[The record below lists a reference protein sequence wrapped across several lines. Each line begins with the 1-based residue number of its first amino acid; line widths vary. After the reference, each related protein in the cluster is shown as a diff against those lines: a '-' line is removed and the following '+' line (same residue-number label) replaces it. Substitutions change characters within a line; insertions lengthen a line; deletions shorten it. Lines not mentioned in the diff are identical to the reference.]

1 MTMTETRRFAS
12 AALDIEPQS
21 PPKPRREAADRN
33 LSDILDALPAAIYTT
48 DSEGNVTYF
57 NRAAAKLAGRT
68 PQIGKDKWCVTWRLH
83 NPDGTALP
91 HDQCPMAIALKEK
104 RPVRNQEAVLERP
117 DGTKVPVLPYPTPL
131 FDEAGEMCGA
141 VNMLVDIS
149 ERSRTEHAA
158 HQLAAIVESSDD
170 AIVSKDLNATI
181 TSWNKGAE
189 RLFGYSAQE
198 AIGQSVTIL
207 IPQDHQDEEPR
218 ILERIRR
225 GEPIAHYET
234 VRQRKDG
241 SLIDISLAVSP
252 MKNSQGAVIGASKIA
267 RDITERKRS
276 EQALARRIEE
286 QSALY
291 EFTDRLYRA
300 ESAPEIYDAA
310 LDAIVRAL
318 RCERAS
324 VLMLDKRGVMRF
336 IAWRGLSENYRQAV
350 EGHSPWDPEVKDPR
364 PIWIDD
370 VATGDL
376 PDALKDTL
384 RAEGIGAL
392 AFIPLVVNGRLIG
405 KFMTYYP
412 TPHTFRND
420 EADLA
425 VTVARQL
432 GFSLARMRSND
443 ALHDAVDA
451 LSSNQERLELALE
464 AGHMGAWEW
473 DFGTRHVV
481 WSPGLEQI
489 HGLEPGAFGG
499 TFDDFARDIHPDDLD
514 KVLRR
519 VQEAVASK
527 SSYHTVY
534 RMRRPDGAER
544 WLEAFG
550 RFVPGADGESA
561 KLAGVCMDVTE
572 RREAEEQRDLLV
584 AELSHRVKNTLATV
598 ISIAH
603 QSFARAPSAEDAKG
617 SFELRIRALAQTHGR
632 LAEAHWSGVSIET
645 IALDELAPYRHEDGS
660 NVRVSGPRVMLG
672 PRVALTLG
680 MALHEL
686 ATNAAKYGALSTR
699 SGVVDLTWSAN
710 ARAGTL
716 KIEWIES
723 GGPAVIPPKRS
734 GFGRLLLERVL
745 ASDVKGNV
753 QLDFAEGG
761 LRCTIDV
768 PLDGRN
774 VEPV

>member
-1 MTMTETRRFAS
+1 
-12 AALDIEPQS
+12 
-21 PPKPRREAADRN
+21 
-33 LSDILDALPAAIYTT
+33 
-48 DSEGNVTYF
+48 
-57 NRAAAKLAGRT
+57 
-68 PQIGKDKWCVTWRLH
+68 IGKDKWCVTWRLH
-83 NPDGTALP
+83 RPDGTALP
-91 HDQCPMAIALKEK
+91 HDQCPMAIALREK
-104 RPVRNQEAVLERP
+104 RPVRNQEAVVERP
-117 DGTKVPVLPYPTPL
+117 DGTKLAVLPYPTPL
-131 FDEAGEMCGA
+131 FDDTGAMTGA

-170 AIVSKDLNATI
+170 AIVSKDLSATI

-189 RLFGYSAQE
+189 RIFGYSAQE
-198 AIGQSVTIL
+198 AIGRPVTML
-207 IPQDHQDEEPR
+207 IPEDHQDEEPR

-225 GEPIAHYET
+225 GERIAHYET
-234 VRQRKDG
+234 KRQRKDG
-241 SLIDISLAVSP
+241 SLIDISLTVSP
-252 MKNSQGAVIGASKIA
+252 MKNSQGVIIGASKIA

-276 EQALARRIEE
+276 EQALARRAEE
-286 QSALY
+286 QAALY
-291 EFTDRLYRA
+291 QFTDRLYRA
-300 ESAPEIYDAA
+300 ESAPDIYDAA

-318 RCERAS
+318 RCDRAS
-324 VLMLDKRGVMRF
+324 VLMFDRQGVMRF
-336 IAWRGLSENYRQAV
+336 VAWRGLSDTYRQAV
-350 EGHSPWDPEVKDPR
+350 EGHSPWDPKMGDPR
-364 PIWIDD
+364 PLWIDN
-370 VATGDL
+370 VESSDL
-376 PDALKDTL
+376 PEPLKDTL

-405 KFMTYYP
+405 KFMTYYQA
-412 TPHTFRND
+412 PHIFRND

-432 GFSLARMRSND
+432 GFGLGRMRSDD
-443 ALHDAVDA
+443 AWHAAVDA
-451 LSSNQERLELALE
+451 LSRNQERLQLALE

-473 DFGTRHVV
+473 DFDTGRVV
-481 WSPGLEQI
+481 WSPGLEAI
-489 HGLEPGAFGG
+489 HGLEPGTFGG

-519 VQEAVASK
+519 VQEAVASR
-527 SSYHTVY
+527 SDYHIAY

-550 RFVPGADGESA
+550 RFVPGTDGESA
-561 KLAGVCMDVTE
+561 KLAGVCMDITE
-572 RREAEEQRDLLV
+572 RRQAEEQRDLLV
-584 AELSHRVKNTLATV
+584 AELSHRVKNTLSTV

-603 QSFARAPSAEDAKG
+603 QSFARAPSVEDAKG
-617 SFELRIRALAQTHGR
+617 SFESRIRALAQTHGR
-632 LAEAHWSGVSIET
+632 LAEAHWSGVSLET
-645 IALDELAPYRHEDGS
+645 IALDELAPYRHEDGG
-660 NVRVSGPRVMLG
+660 NVRIAGPRVMLS

-699 SGVVDLTWSAN
+699 SGAVDLTWSAD
-710 ARAGTL
+710 ARTGTL
-716 KIEWIES
+716 RIEWVES

-761 LRCTIDV
+761 LRCAIDV
-768 PLDGRN
+768 PFDGRN
-774 VEPV
+774 VEAA